1 MFNKEAL
8 YLDQAPNFFS
18 LHTAGE
24 EHHTDLLANGSGRE
38 VAAEDHADLL
48 VTPSQSAY
56 SAVASVGAHH
66 LTPDS
71 AVVSTVLHGRSL
83 HQSENMYKSSQTP
96 TYLVDV
102 DNALT
107 EVELGV
113 LLGIHSF
120 HLNKVLVGVLE
131 NLRSTG

>member
-1 MFNKEAL
+1 M
-8 YLDQAPNFFS
+8 S
-18 LHTAGE
+18 
-24 EHHTDLLANGSGRE
+24 
-38 VAAEDHADLL
+38 
-48 VTPSQSAY
+48 
-56 SAVASVGAHH
+56 AHH
-66 LTPDS
+66 LTPDG

-113 LLGIHSF
+113 LLGVHSL
-120 HLNKVLVGVLE
+120 HLDEVLVGVLK
-131 NLRSTG
+131 NLGSTT

>member
-1 MFNKEAL
+1 MAVE
-8 YLDQAPNFFS
+8 
-18 LHTAGE
+18 
-24 EHHTDLLANGSGRE
+24 GR
-38 VAAEDHADLL
+38 LRRKM
-48 VTPSQSAY
+48 TRTYSSPPSQNAY
-56 SAVASVGAHH
+56 SSVASVSAHH
-66 LTPDS
+66 LTPDG
-71 AVVSTVLHGRSL
+71 AVVSTVLHGGGLYSC
-83 HQSENMYKSSQTP
+83 ENTYTSPQTA

>member
-1 MFNKEAL
+1 MAVE
-8 YLDQAPNFFS
+8 
-18 LHTAGE
+18 
-24 EHHTDLLANGSGRE
+24 GR
-38 VAAEDHADLL
+38 LRRKITRTYSS
-48 VTPSQSAY
+48 TPSQSAY
-56 SAVASVGAHH
+56 SSVASVSAHH
-66 LTPDS
+66 LTPDG

>member
-1 MFNKEAL
+1 MAVE
-8 YLDQAPNFFS
+8 
-18 LHTAGE
+18 
-24 EHHTDLLANGSGRE
+24 GR
-38 VAAEDHADLL
+38 LRRKITRTYSS
-48 VTPSQSAY
+48 TPSQSAY
-56 SAVASVGAHH
+56 SSVASVIAHH
-66 LTPDS
+66 LTPDG

-113 LLGIHSF
+113 LLGVHSL
-120 HLNKVLVGVLE
+120 HLDEVLVGVLK
-131 NLRSTG
+131 NLGSTT